1 MANDKPMGEK
11 DIYGGLIRLHVL
23 HHASHEAIFG
33 QGIMDEL
40 GHHGY
45 RLSPGTLYPI
55 LHSLEKGGYL
65 KSSVE
70 KVGKR
75 NRRTYV
81 ATAAGSKALRQA
93 KSRVWE
99 LFRELFE
106 DELSHGPR
114 SEAARSAKSTR
125 KKKVGKEQ

>member
-1 MANDKPMGEK
+1 
-11 DIYGGLIRLHVL
+11 
-23 HHASHEAIFG
+23 
-33 QGIMDEL
+33 
-40 GHHGY
+40 
-45 RLSPGTLYPI
+45 
-55 LHSLEKGGYL
+55 
-65 KSSVE
+65 
-70 KVGKR
+70 
-75 NRRTYV
+75 V